1 MKKTVAALFVL
12 LVLFLSSCGTQSTS
26 AFEDFMIL
34 PSTNSIYHSKIKP
47 QNVISDGISVR
58 VKIDSRDDEEY
69 MVLEYYRTKYFF
81 RVIDDFGQG
90 FVDFSATYSIW
101 VMGNEKHQVYGQPLL
116 EIGKEYVLYN
126 FNTYVNPEQTM
137 TASYWFDIVENDG
150 EEYLYPF
157 YLDISEYPSREKIL
171 DEKEN
176 VIYKDN
182 NHKKIIKY
190 LKQHNIKNPTF
201 EYKIKLENFLKER

>member
-12 LVLFLSSCGTQSTS
+12 LVLFLSSCETQSTS
-26 AFEDFMIL
+26 AFEYFMIL

-90 FVDFSATYSIW
+90 NVDFSATYSIW
-101 VMGNEKHQVYGQPLL
+101 VMGNEKHQVYCQPLL

-126 FNTYVNPEQTM
+126 FNTYVEPEQTM
-137 TASYWFDIVENDG
+137 TASYWFEIAERNG
-150 EEYLYPF
+150 EEYLYPI
-157 YLDISEYPSREKIL
+157 YLDISELQSSEKITN
-171 DEKEN
+171 KNEN
-176 VIYKDN
+176 AIYKKGIHDD
-182 NHKKIIKY
+182 IIKY
-190 LKQHNIKNPTF
+190 MQQHNIPNPTF
-201 EYKIKLENFLKER
+201 DYKIELEKYIKER

>member
-12 LVLFLSSCGTQSTS
+12 LVLFLSSCGAQNSS

-34 PSTNSIYHSKIKP
+34 PSTKTIYHSKIKP

-126 FNTYVNPEQTM
+126 FN
-137 TASYWFDIVENDG
+137 IHVEPN
-150 EEYLYPF
+150 
-157 YLDISEYPSREKIL
+157 
-171 DEKEN
+171 
-176 VIYKDN
+176 
-182 NHKKIIKY
+182 
-190 LKQHNIKNPTF
+190 KQ
-201 EYKIKLENFLKER
+201 